1 MFCFPVSKLPK
12 TLNSQRKNDE
22 KLAELNRNR
31 NFHFYFPTVQEHY
44 EIKVDDPA
52 WPEKLPISKRLEIK
66 QKEEVTLT
74 YKGKP
79 FPAVYFVSSFDKD
92 CVATSTEIGKRLQRA
107 LEEENLEDLSF
118 SSVRENVS
126 QKLRATSTQS
136 SNNLNVSSKEKKRKT
151 AEVTEV
157 DREASP
163 VLVESEEDSDE
174 GEDTT
179 LDAVNTGETS
189 DVVEAI
195 DNVNETLKDVVKV
208 LQAFRRQSRS
218 LRNIAQFSAQELPEV
233 DAGNHGA
240 DCEECYFEFWPGKNP
255 IKVCAF
261 PSATTFL
268 ARGVIGGLNRSAKDG
283 FKTTSRTP
291 ASR

>member
-1 MFCFPVSKLPK
+1 MITSSIASNFHVPSKWKLHLFSEMSKMFCFPVSKLPK

-44 EIKVDDPA
+44 EIKVGDPA

-79 FPAVYFVSSFDKD
+79 FPAVYIVSSFDED
-92 CVATSTEIGKRLQRA
+92 FVATSTEIGKRLQRA
-107 LEEENLEDLSF
+107 VEEENLEDLSF

-151 AEVTEV
+151 AEPEVTEV

-174 GEDTT
+174 GEYTT

-195 DNVNETLKDVVKV
+195 DNVNETLKDVVKSYKLSV
-208 LQAFRRQSRS
+208 GSREAYATLPS
-218 LRNIAQFSAQELPEV
+218 FQLRNCQKLMLETMEL
-233 DAGNHGA
+233 
-240 DCEECYFEFWPGKNP
+240 
-255 IKVCAF
+255 
-261 PSATTFL
+261 T
-268 ARGVIGGLNRSAKDG
+268 ARK
-283 FKTTSRTP
+283 SRLGMFF
-291 ASR
+291 